1 MEIKCEHCKRTKA
14 IDDKNI
20 PSSLTLNC
28 DYCGRK
34 LTLPIKLELDADAD
48 NIGLNI
54 NKIHLTK
61 EKTTFILQELELKC
75 EIPFPE
81 WFLIM
86 RDLKCLKNFTFID
99 GKNKCAAMF
108 KPYINKNLFDVS
120 IELAPIHIGKRFEQM
135 NSLN

>member
-1 MEIKCEHCKRTKA
+1 
-14 IDDKNI
+14 
-20 PSSLTLNC
+20 
-28 DYCGRK
+28 
-34 LTLPIKLELDADAD
+34 
-48 NIGLNI
+48 
-54 NKIHLTK
+54 
-61 EKTTFILQELELKC
+61 
-75 EIPFPE
+75 
-81 WFLIM
+81 M